1 MLIGSYGFANENPIA
16 KTTKESTINF
26 SFEEAKF
33 DNLLGTCSVTVTFY
47 NADGEVTGS
56 RLHTFYN
63 VNIQAECSTWAT
75 VVKLKY
81 NSKHNNFAQILAS
94 LIGCQLIYKS

>member
-1 MLIGSYGFANENPIA
+1 MKNFIFSLAFLLIGSYGFANENSIS

-33 DNLLGTCSVTVTFY
+33 DNLLGTCYVTVTFY

-63 VNIQAECSTWAT
+63 VNSEAECSTWAT

-81 NSKHNNFAQILAS
+81 ISEA
-94 LIGCQLIYKS
+94 